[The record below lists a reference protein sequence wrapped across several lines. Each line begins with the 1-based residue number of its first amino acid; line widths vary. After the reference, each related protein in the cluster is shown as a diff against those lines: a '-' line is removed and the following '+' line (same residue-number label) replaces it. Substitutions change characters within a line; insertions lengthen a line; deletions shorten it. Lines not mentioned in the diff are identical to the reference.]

1 MIIAFNVQLYNLFEQ
16 QKSTLSAIKDKQDV
30 EAEFNSNKFKYQA
43 DQIER
48 VSKDLEDAK
57 EQIQDQSDALA
68 QQKVALAAQKDDL
81 AAQKDSLVQEAQKRQ
96 ELENNSKAIQLSLVD
111 IKAGSDA
118 IKQDMKEWQKAYV
131 TVLAELE
138 KKMDSSQT
146 QMKSVETNLQALNI
160 PELKQ
165 NIESLKTDVEKISQA
180 SQANTSNS
188 TVTPEKKVEEIDYHS
203 Q

>member
-68 QQKVALAAQKDDL
+68 
-81 AAQKDSLVQEAQKRQ
+81 
-96 ELENNSKAIQLSLVD
+96 
-111 IKAGSDA
+111 
-118 IKQDMKEWQKAYV
+118 
-131 TVLAELE
+131 
-138 KKMDSSQT
+138 
-146 QMKSVETNLQALNI
+146 
-160 PELKQ
+160 
-165 NIESLKTDVEKISQA
+165 
-180 SQANTSNS
+180 
-188 TVTPEKKVEEIDYHS
+188 
-203 Q
+203 